1 MSQTEL
7 VRSELEP
14 LIETID
20 VKTHFKT
27 PRGIA
32 RAVDGVSITIRRGQ
46 SLGVV
51 GESGSGKTVMSRAS
65 MGLLRGR
72 RVKRT
77 GSVKLE
83 GQELLTLTNEEIRS
97 LWGTKMAMIFQDPM
111 TALNPV
117 RRVGSQFNESL
128 VKRLGMSKEDAS
140 KRTLELLNLVRM
152 PEPEKVI
159 SKFPHQLSGG
169 MRQRVMIAMAI
180 ACNPSLLFADE
191 PTTALDVTVQAQVL
205 ELLGDL
211 REKLNMAMVIV
222 THDLGVVAG
231 HTDKIAVMY
240 GGEIVEMASTPDLFA
255 NTKMPYT
262 EALMESIPR
271 LDRKRGDRLPTI
283 PGSPP
288 DPIAARTGCGFAPR
302 CRYATDKCRT
312 EHPELTD
319 AGNGHMY
326 RCFFPIGGK

>member
-1 MSQTEL
+1 MSPLFEIENLEITFDTARGPL
-7 VRSELEP
+7 KAVR
-14 LIETID
+14 
-20 VKTHFKT
+20 
-27 PRGIA
+27 
-32 RAVDGVSITIRRGQ
+32 GVSIAINKGE
-46 SLGVV
+46 SIGIV

-77 GSVKLE
+77 GSVKLD
-83 GQELLTLTNEEIRS
+83 GQELLTLSNEEIRG

-117 RRVGSQFNESL
+117 RKIGSQFNESL
-128 VKRLGMSKEDAS
+128 VKRLGMSKEDAN
-140 KRTLELLNLVRM
+140 KRTLELLALVRM

-211 REKLNMAMVIV
+211 REKLDMAMVIV

-231 HTDKIAVMY
+231 YTDRIAVMY
-240 GGEIVEMASTPDLFA
+240 GGEIVELATTPDLFA

-262 EALMESIPR
+262 QALMESIPR
-271 LDRKRGDRLPTI
+271 LDRKVGDRLPAIGGT
-283 PGSPP
+283 PP
-288 DPIAARTGCGFAPR
+288 DPTLERTSCGFADR
-302 CRYATDKCRT
+302 CKFATDKCRT
-312 EHPELTD
+312 QHPDLVD

-326 RCFFPIGGK
+326 RCFFPLGVK

>member
-1 MSQTEL
+1 
-7 VRSELEP
+7 
-14 LIETID
+14 
-20 VKTHFKT
+20 
-27 PRGIA
+27 
-32 RAVDGVSITIRRGQ
+32 
-46 SLGVV
+46 
-51 GESGSGKTVMSRAS
+51 MSRAA

-72 RVKRT
+72 KVHRS
-77 GSVKLE
+77 GSVKIE
-83 GQELLTLTNEEIRS
+83 GEELLTLSNEQIRNF
-97 LWGTKMAMIFQDPM
+97 WGLRIAMIFQDPM

-117 RRVGSQFNESL
+117 RKVGSQFAESL
-128 VKRLGMSKEDAS
+128 VKRMNMSKDEAA
-140 KRTLELLNLVRM
+140 KRTLELLALVKM
-152 PEPEKVI
+152 PEPEKAI
-159 SKFPHQLSGG
+159 QKYPHQLSGG

-180 ACNPSLLFADE
+180 ACEPELLFADE

-205 ELLGDL
+205 ELLSEL
-211 REKLNMAMVIV
+211 RERLGMAMVIV

>member
-1 MSQTEL
+1 MSRLFEIENLEITFDTARGPL
-7 VRSELEP
+7 KAVR
-14 LIETID
+14 
-20 VKTHFKT
+20 
-27 PRGIA
+27 
-32 RAVDGVSITIRRGQ
+32 GVSLVINKGESIGI
-46 SLGVV
+46 V

-77 GSVKLE
+77 GSVKLD
-83 GQELLTLTNEEIRS
+83 GQELLTLSNEDIRG

-128 VKRLGMSKEDAS
+128 VKRLGMSKEDAN
-140 KRTLELLNLVRM
+140 KRTLELLVLVRM

-222 THDLGVVAG
+222 THDRGGVAG
-231 HTDKIAVMY
+231 YTDRIAVMY
-240 GGEIVEMASTPDLFA
+240 GGEIVELATTPDLFA
-255 NTKMPYT
+255 DTKMPYT
-262 EALMESIPR
+262 QALMESIPR
-271 LDRKRGDRLPTI
+271 LDRKVGDRLPAIGGT
-283 PGSPP
+283 PP
-288 DPIAARTGCGFAPR
+288 DPTLDRTSCGFADR
-302 CRYATDKCRT
+302 CKFATDKCRT
-312 EHPELTD
+312 EHPDLVD
-319 AGNGHMY
+319 AGNGHLY
-326 RCFFPIGGK
+326 RCFFPLGVK

>member
-1 MSQTEL
+1 
-7 VRSELEP
+7 
-14 LIETID
+14 
-20 VKTHFKT
+20 
-27 PRGIA
+27 
-32 RAVDGVSITIRRGQ
+32 
-46 SLGVV
+46 
-51 GESGSGKTVMSRAS
+51 MSRAS

-83 GQELLTLTNEEIRS
+83 GQELLTLSNEEIRG

-117 RRVGSQFNESL
+117 RKIGSQFNESL
-128 VKRLGMSKEDAS
+128 VKRLGMSKEDAA
-140 KRTLELLNLVRM
+140 KRTIELLALVRM

-205 ELLGDL
+205 ELLADL
-211 REKLNMAMVIV
+211 REKLDMAMVIV

-231 HTDKIAVMY
+231 YTDRIAVMY
-240 GGEIVEMASTPDLFA
+240 GGEIVELATTPDLFA

-262 EALMESIPR
+262 QALMESIPR
-271 LDRKRGDRLPTI
+271 LDRKVGDRLPAIGGT
-283 PGSPP
+283 PP
-288 DPIAARTGCGFAPR
+288 DPTLERTSCGFADR
-302 CRYATDKCRT
+302 CKFATDKCRT
-312 EHPELTD
+312 QHPDLVD

-326 RCFFPIGGK
+326 RCFFPLGVK

>member
-1 MSQTEL
+1 M
-7 VRSELEP
+7 SELFEIDDLRITFDTKRGP
-14 LIETID
+14 LQ
-20 VKTHFKT
+20 
-27 PRGIA
+27 
-32 RAVDGVSITIRRGQ
+32 AVRGVSLSIRKGE
-46 SLGVV
+46 SVGIV
-51 GESGSGKTVMSRAS
+51 GESGSGKTVMSRAA

-72 RVKRT
+72 KVHRT
-77 GSVKLE
+77 GSVKIE
-83 GQELLTLTNEEIRS
+83 GEELLTLSNEQIRDF
-97 LWGTKMAMIFQDPM
+97 WGLRIAMIFQDPM

-117 RRVGSQFNESL
+117 RKVGSQFSESL
-128 VKRLGMSKEDAS
+128 VKRMNMSKDEAA
-140 KRTLELLNLVRM
+140 KRTLELLGLVNM
-152 PEPEKVI
+152 PEPEKAVQ
-159 SKFPHQLSGG
+159 KYPHQLSGG

-180 ACNPSLLFADE
+180 ACDPELLFADE

-205 ELLGDL
+205 ELLSEL
-211 REKLNMAMVIV
+211 RERLGMAMVIV

>member
-1 MSQTEL
+1 MSHLFEIENLEITFATARGPL
-7 VRSELEP
+7 KAVR
-14 LIETID
+14 
-20 VKTHFKT
+20 
-27 PRGIA
+27 
-32 RAVDGVSITIRRGQ
+32 GVSLAIKKGESIGI
-46 SLGVV
+46 V

-72 RVKRT
+72 KVLRT

-83 GQELLTLTNEEIRS
+83 GQELLTLNNEDIRA

-128 VKRLGMSKEDAS
+128 IKRLGMSKEEAA
-140 KRTLELLNLVRM
+140 KRTLELLSLVRM

-205 ELLGDL
+205 DLLADL
-211 REKLNMAMVIV
+211 REKLDMAIVIV

-231 HTDKIAVMY
+231 YTDRIAVMY
-240 GGEIVEMASTPDLFA
+240 GGEIVELATTPDLFA

-262 EALMESIPR
+262 QALMESIPR
-271 LDRKRGDRLPTI
+271 LDRKVGDRLPAIGGT
-283 PGSPP
+283 PP
-288 DPIAARTGCGFAPR
+288 DPTLERTSCSFADR
-302 CRYATDKCRT
+302 CKFATDKCRT
-312 EHPELTD
+312 QHPELVD

-326 RCFFPIGGK
+326 RCFFPLGAK

>member
-1 MSQTEL
+1 MSPLFEIENLEITFDTARGPL
-7 VRSELEP
+7 KAVR
-14 LIETID
+14 
-20 VKTHFKT
+20 
-27 PRGIA
+27 
-32 RAVDGVSITIRRGQ
+32 GVSLEINKGESIGI
-46 SLGVV
+46 V

-83 GQELLTLTNEEIRS
+83 GQELLTLSNEEIRG

-128 VKRLGMSKEDAS
+128 VKRLGMSKEDAN
-140 KRTLELLNLVRM
+140 KRTLELLALVRM

-205 ELLGDL
+205 ELLADL
-211 REKLNMAMVIV
+211 REKLDMAMVIV

-231 HTDKIAVMY
+231 YTDRIAVMY
-240 GGEIVEMASTPDLFA
+240 GGEIVELATTPDLFA

-262 EALMESIPR
+262 QALMESIPR
-271 LDRKRGDRLPTI
+271 LDRKVGDRLPAIGGT
-283 PGSPP
+283 PP
-288 DPIAARTGCGFAPR
+288 DPTLERTSCGFADR
-302 CRYATDKCRT
+302 CKFATDKCRT
-312 EHPELTD
+312 QHPDLVD

-326 RCFFPIGGK
+326 RCFFPLGVK

>member
-1 MSQTEL
+1 MSRLFEIENLEITFDTARGPL
-7 VRSELEP
+7 KAVR
-14 LIETID
+14 
-20 VKTHFKT
+20 
-27 PRGIA
+27 
-32 RAVDGVSITIRRGQ
+32 GVSLAINKGESIGI
-46 SLGVV
+46 V

-72 RVKRT
+72 KVTRS

-83 GQELLTLTNEEIRS
+83 GQELLTLSNDEIRG

-140 KRTLELLNLVRM
+140 KRTIELLSLVRM
-152 PEPEKVI
+152 PEPEKVVA
-159 SKFPHQLSGG
+159 KFPHQLSGG

-180 ACNPSLLFADE
+180 ACNPRLLFADE

-231 HTDKIAVMY
+231 YTDRIAVMY
-240 GGEIVEMASTPDLFA
+240 GGEIVELATTPDLFA
-255 NTKMPYT
+255 DTKMPYT
-262 EALMESIPR
+262 QALMESIPR
-271 LDRKRGDRLPTI
+271 LDRKVGDRLPAIGGT
-283 PGSPP
+283 PP
-288 DPIAARTGCGFAPR
+288 DPTLERTSCGFADR
-302 CRYATDKCRT
+302 CKFATDKCRT
-312 EHPELTD
+312 QHPELVD

-326 RCFFPIGGK
+326 RCFFPLGVK

>member
-1 MSQTEL
+1 MSPLFEIENLEITFDTARGPL
-7 VRSELEP
+7 KAVR
-14 LIETID
+14 
-20 VKTHFKT
+20 
-27 PRGIA
+27 
-32 RAVDGVSITIRRGQ
+32 GVSLVINKGESIGI
-46 SLGVV
+46 V

-83 GQELLTLTNEEIRS
+83 GQELLTLSNEQIRG

-128 VKRLGMSKEDAS
+128 VKRLGMSKEDAN
-140 KRTLELLNLVRM
+140 KRTIELLVLVRM

-205 ELLGDL
+205 ELLADL
-211 REKLNMAMVIV
+211 REKLDMAMVIV

-231 HTDKIAVMY
+231 YTDRIAVMY
-240 GGEIVEMASTPDLFA
+240 GGEIVELATTPDLFA

-262 EALMESIPR
+262 QALMESIPR
-271 LDRKRGDRLPTI
+271 LDRKVGDRLPAIGGT
-283 PGSPP
+283 PP
-288 DPIAARTGCGFAPR
+288 DPTLERTSCGFADR
-302 CRYATDKCRT
+302 CKFATDKCRT
-312 EHPELTD
+312 QHPELVD

-326 RCFFPIGGK
+326 RCFFPLGVK

>member
-1 MSQTEL
+1 MSPLFEIENLEITFDTARGPL
-7 VRSELEP
+7 KAVR
-14 LIETID
+14 
-20 VKTHFKT
+20 
-27 PRGIA
+27 
-32 RAVDGVSITIRRGQ
+32 GVSIAINKGE
-46 SLGVV
+46 SIGIV

-83 GQELLTLTNEEIRS
+83 GQELLTLSNEEIRG

-128 VKRLGMSKEDAS
+128 VKRLGMSKEDAN
-140 KRTLELLNLVRM
+140 KRTLELLALVRM

-180 ACNPSLLFADE
+180 SCNPSLLFADE

-211 REKLNMAMVIV
+211 REKLDMAMVIV

-231 HTDKIAVMY
+231 YTDRIAVMY
-240 GGEIVEMASTPDLFA
+240 GGEIVELATTPDLFA

-262 EALMESIPR
+262 QALMESIPR
-271 LDRKRGDRLPTI
+271 LDRKVGDRLPAIGGT
-283 PGSPP
+283 PP
-288 DPIAARTGCGFAPR
+288 DPTLERTSCGFADR
-302 CRYATDKCRT
+302 CKFATDKCRT
-312 EHPELTD
+312 QHPDLVD

-326 RCFFPIGGK
+326 RCFFPLGVK

>member
-1 MSQTEL
+1 M
-7 VRSELEP
+7 SELFEVDNLQITFDTKRGP
-14 LIETID
+14 LQ
-20 VKTHFKT
+20 
-27 PRGIA
+27 
-32 RAVDGVSITIRRGQ
+32 AVRGVSLSIRKGE
-46 SLGVV
+46 SVGIV
-51 GESGSGKTVMSRAS
+51 GESGSGKTVMSRAA

-72 RVKRT
+72 KVHRS
-77 GSVKLE
+77 GSVKIE
-83 GQELLTLTNEEIRS
+83 GEELLTLSNEQIRNF
-97 LWGTKMAMIFQDPM
+97 WGLRIAMIFQDPM

-117 RRVGSQFNESL
+117 RKVGSQFSESL
-128 VKRLGMSKEDAS
+128 VKRMNMSKDEAA
-140 KRTLELLNLVRM
+140 KRTLELLALVKM
-152 PEPEKVI
+152 PEPEKAVQ
-159 SKFPHQLSGG
+159 KYPHQLSGG

-180 ACNPSLLFADE
+180 ACDPELLFADE

-205 ELLGDL
+205 ELLSEL
-211 REKLNMAMVIV
+211 RERLGMAMVIV

>member
-1 MSQTEL
+1 MSPLFEIENLEITFDTARGPL
-7 VRSELEP
+7 KAVR
-14 LIETID
+14 
-20 VKTHFKT
+20 
-27 PRGIA
+27 
-32 RAVDGVSITIRRGQ
+32 GVSLEINKGESIGI
-46 SLGVV
+46 V

-83 GQELLTLTNEEIRS
+83 GQELLTLSNEEIRG
-97 LWGTKMAMIFQDPM
+97 LWGTKIAMIFQDPM

-231 HTDKIAVMY
+231 YTDRIAVMY
-240 GGEIVEMASTPDLFA
+240 GGEIVELATTPDLFA

-262 EALMESIPR
+262 QALMESIPR
-271 LDRKRGDRLPTI
+271 LDRKVGDRLPAIGGT
-283 PGSPP
+283 PP
-288 DPIAARTGCGFAPR
+288 DPTLERTSCGFADR
-302 CRYATDKCRT
+302 CKFATDKCRT
-312 EHPELTD
+312 EHPDLVD

-326 RCFFPIGGK
+326 RCFFPLGVK

>member
-1 MSQTEL
+1 MSPLFEIENLEITFDTARGPL
-7 VRSELEP
+7 KAVR
-14 LIETID
+14 
-20 VKTHFKT
+20 
-27 PRGIA
+27 
-32 RAVDGVSITIRRGQ
+32 GVSIAINKGE
-46 SLGVV
+46 SIGIV

-77 GSVKLE
+77 GSVKLD
-83 GQELLTLTNEEIRS
+83 GQELLTLSNEEIRG

-128 VKRLGMSKEDAS
+128 VKRLGMSKEDAN
-140 KRTLELLNLVRM
+140 KRTLELLALVRM

-211 REKLNMAMVIV
+211 REKLDMAMVIV

-231 HTDKIAVMY
+231 YTDRIAVMY
-240 GGEIVEMASTPDLFA
+240 GGEIVELATTPDLFA

-262 EALMESIPR
+262 QALMESIPR
-271 LDRKRGDRLPTI
+271 LDRKVGDRLPAIGGT
-283 PGSPP
+283 PP
-288 DPIAARTGCGFAPR
+288 DPTLERTSCGFADR
-302 CRYATDKCRT
+302 CKFATDKCRT
-312 EHPELTD
+312 QHPDLVD

-326 RCFFPIGGK
+326 RCFFPLGVK

>member
-1 MSQTEL
+1 MSPLFEIENLEITFDTARGPL
-7 VRSELEP
+7 KAVR
-14 LIETID
+14 
-20 VKTHFKT
+20 
-27 PRGIA
+27 
-32 RAVDGVSITIRRGQ
+32 GVSLVINKGESIGI
-46 SLGVV
+46 V

-83 GQELLTLTNEEIRS
+83 GQELLSLTNEEIRG
-97 LWGTKMAMIFQDPM
+97 LWGTKIAMIFQDPM

-128 VKRLGMSKEDAS
+128 VKRLGMSKEDAN
-140 KRTLELLNLVRM
+140 KRTLELLALVRM

-205 ELLGDL
+205 ELLADL
-211 REKLNMAMVIV
+211 REKLDMAMVIV

-231 HTDKIAVMY
+231 YTDRIAVMY
-240 GGEIVEMASTPDLFA
+240 GGEIVELATTPDLFA

-262 EALMESIPR
+262 QALMESIPR
-271 LDRKRGDRLPTI
+271 LDRKVGDRLPAIGGT
-283 PGSPP
+283 PP
-288 DPIAARTGCGFAPR
+288 DPTLERTSCGFADR
-302 CRYATDKCRT
+302 CKFATDKCRT
-312 EHPELTD
+312 EHPDLVD

-326 RCFFPIGGK
+326 RCFFPLGVK

>member
-1 MSQTEL
+1 MSPLFEIENLEITFDTARGPL
-7 VRSELEP
+7 KAVR
-14 LIETID
+14 
-20 VKTHFKT
+20 
-27 PRGIA
+27 
-32 RAVDGVSITIRRGQ
+32 GVSLVISKGESIGI
-46 SLGVV
+46 V

-77 GSVKLE
+77 GSVKLD
-83 GQELLTLTNEEIRS
+83 GQELLTLSNEDIRG

-128 VKRLGMSKEDAS
+128 VKRLGMSKEDAN
-140 KRTLELLNLVRM
+140 KRTLELLVLVRM

-231 HTDKIAVMY
+231 YTDRIAVMY
-240 GGEIVEMASTPDLFA
+240 GGEIVELATTPDLFA
-255 NTKMPYT
+255 DTKMPYT
-262 EALMESIPR
+262 QALMESIPR
-271 LDRKRGDRLPTI
+271 LDRKVGDRLPAIGGT
-283 PGSPP
+283 PP
-288 DPIAARTGCGFAPR
+288 DPTLDRTSCGFADR
-302 CRYATDKCRT
+302 CKFATDKCRT
-312 EHPELTD
+312 EHPDLVD

-326 RCFFPIGGK
+326 RCFFPLGVK

>member
-1 MSQTEL
+1 MSPLFEIENLEITFDTARGPL
-7 VRSELEP
+7 KAVR
-14 LIETID
+14 
-20 VKTHFKT
+20 
-27 PRGIA
+27 
-32 RAVDGVSITIRRGQ
+32 GVSLVISKGESIGI
-46 SLGVV
+46 V

-77 GSVKLE
+77 GSVKLD
-83 GQELLTLTNEEIRS
+83 GQELLTLSNEDIRG

-128 VKRLGMSKEDAS
+128 VKRLGMSKDDAG
-140 KRTLELLNLVRM
+140 KRTLELLALVRM

-231 HTDKIAVMY
+231 YTDRIAVMY
-240 GGEIVEMASTPDLFA
+240 GGEIVELATTPDLFA
-255 NTKMPYT
+255 DTKMPYT
-262 EALMESIPR
+262 QALMESIPR
-271 LDRKRGDRLPTI
+271 LDRKVGDRLPAIGGT
-283 PGSPP
+283 PP
-288 DPIAARTGCGFAPR
+288 DPTLDRTSCGFADR
-302 CRYATDKCRT
+302 CKFATDKCRT
-312 EHPELTD
+312 EHPDLVD
-319 AGNGHMY
+319 AGNGHLY
-326 RCFFPIGGK
+326 RCFFPLGVK

>member
-1 MSQTEL
+1 MSPLFEIENLEITFDTARGPL
-7 VRSELEP
+7 KAVR
-14 LIETID
+14 
-20 VKTHFKT
+20 
-27 PRGIA
+27 
-32 RAVDGVSITIRRGQ
+32 GVSIAINKGE
-46 SLGVV
+46 SIGIV

-83 GQELLTLTNEEIRS
+83 GQELLTLSNEEIRG
-97 LWGTKMAMIFQDPM
+97 LWGTKMAMILQDPM

-117 RRVGSQFNESL
+117 RKIGSQFNESL
-128 VKRLGMSKEDAS
+128 VKRLGMSKEDAA
-140 KRTLELLNLVRM
+140 KRTIELLALVRM

-159 SKFPHQLSGG
+159 CKFPHQLSGG

-205 ELLGDL
+205 ELLADL
-211 REKLNMAMVIV
+211 REKLDMAMVIV

-231 HTDKIAVMY
+231 YTDRIAVMY
-240 GGEIVEMASTPDLFA
+240 GGEIVELATTPDLFA

-262 EALMESIPR
+262 QALMESIPR
-271 LDRKRGDRLPTI
+271 LDRKVGDRLPAIGGT
-283 PGSPP
+283 PP
-288 DPIAARTGCGFAPR
+288 DPTLERTSCGFADR
-302 CRYATDKCRT
+302 CKFATDKCRT
-312 EHPELTD
+312 QHPDLVD

-326 RCFFPIGGK
+326 RCFFPLGVK

>member
-1 MSQTEL
+1 M
-7 VRSELEP
+7 SELFEVDNLQITFDTKRGP
-14 LIETID
+14 LQ
-20 VKTHFKT
+20 
-27 PRGIA
+27 
-32 RAVDGVSITIRRGQ
+32 AVRGVSLSIRKGE
-46 SLGVV
+46 SVGIV
-51 GESGSGKTVMSRAS
+51 GESGSGKTVMSRAA

-72 RVKRT
+72 KVHRS
-77 GSVKLE
+77 GSVKIE
-83 GQELLTLTNEEIRS
+83 GEELLTLSNEQIRNF
-97 LWGTKMAMIFQDPM
+97 WGLRIAMIFQDPM

-117 RRVGSQFNESL
+117 RKVGSQFAESL
-128 VKRLGMSKEDAS
+128 VKRMNMSKDEAA
-140 KRTLELLNLVRM
+140 KRTLELLALVKM
-152 PEPEKVI
+152 PEPEKAI
-159 SKFPHQLSGG
+159 QKYPHQLSGG

-180 ACNPSLLFADE
+180 ACEPELLFADE

-205 ELLGDL
+205 ELLSEL
-211 REKLNMAMVIV
+211 RERLGMAMVIV

-302 CRYATDKCRT
+302 CRYATDKCRN

>member
-1 MSQTEL
+1 M
-7 VRSELEP
+7 SELFEVDNLQITFDTKRGP
-14 LIETID
+14 LQ
-20 VKTHFKT
+20 
-27 PRGIA
+27 
-32 RAVDGVSITIRRGQ
+32 AVRGVSLSIRKGE
-46 SLGVV
+46 SIGIV
-51 GESGSGKTVMSRAS
+51 GESGSGKTVMSRAA

-72 RVKRT
+72 KVHRS
-77 GSVKLE
+77 GSVKIE
-83 GQELLTLTNEEIRS
+83 GEELLTLSNEQIRDF
-97 LWGTKMAMIFQDPM
+97 WGLRIAMIFQDPM

-117 RRVGSQFNESL
+117 RKVGSQFAESL
-128 VKRLGMSKEDAS
+128 VQRMNMSKDEAA
-140 KRTLELLNLVRM
+140 KRTLELLALVKM
-152 PEPEKVI
+152 PEPEKAI
-159 SKFPHQLSGG
+159 QKYPHQLSGG

-180 ACNPSLLFADE
+180 ACEPELLFADE

-205 ELLGDL
+205 ELLSEL
-211 REKLNMAMVIV
+211 RERLRMAMVIV

-240 GGEIVEMASTPDLFA
+240 GGEIVEMASTSDLFA

-288 DPIAARTGCGFAPR
+288 DPIAVRAGCGFAPR
-302 CRYATDKCRT
+302 CRYATDKCRN

>member
-1 MSQTEL
+1 MSRLFEIENLEITFDTARGPL
-7 VRSELEP
+7 KAVR
-14 LIETID
+14 
-20 VKTHFKT
+20 
-27 PRGIA
+27 
-32 RAVDGVSITIRRGQ
+32 GVSLVINTGESIGI
-46 SLGVV
+46 V

-83 GQELLTLTNEEIRS
+83 GQELLTLSNEEIRG

-211 REKLNMAMVIV
+211 REKLDMAMVIV

-231 HTDKIAVMY
+231 YTDRIAVMY
-240 GGEIVEMASTPDLFA
+240 GGEIVELATTPDLFA

-262 EALMESIPR
+262 QALMESIPR
-271 LDRKRGDRLPTI
+271 LDRKVGDRLPAIGGT
-283 PGSPP
+283 PP
-288 DPIAARTGCGFAPR
+288 DPTLERTSCGFADR
-302 CRYATDKCRT
+302 CKFATDKCRT
-312 EHPELTD
+312 EHPDLVD

-326 RCFFPIGGK
+326 RCFFPLGVK

>member
-1 MSQTEL
+1 MSRLFEIENLEITFDTARGPL
-7 VRSELEP
+7 KAVR
-14 LIETID
+14 
-20 VKTHFKT
+20 
-27 PRGIA
+27 
-32 RAVDGVSITIRRGQ
+32 GVSLVIEKGESIGI
-46 SLGVV
+46 V

-83 GQELLTLTNEEIRS
+83 GQELLTLSNDEIRG

-128 VKRLGMSKEDAS
+128 VKRLGMSKEEAS
-140 KRTLELLNLVRM
+140 KRTIELLTLVRM
-152 PEPEKVI
+152 PEPEKVVA
-159 SKFPHQLSGG
+159 KFPHQLSGG

-231 HTDKIAVMY
+231 YTDRIAVMY
-240 GGEIVEMASTPDLFA
+240 GGEIVELATTPDLFA

-262 EALMESIPR
+262 QALMESIPR
-271 LDRKRGDRLPTI
+271 LDRKVGDRLPAIGGT
-283 PGSPP
+283 PP
-288 DPIAARTGCGFAPR
+288 DPTLERTSCGFADR
-302 CRYATDKCRT
+302 CKFATDKCRT
-312 EHPELTD
+312 EHPDLVD

-326 RCFFPIGGK
+326 RCFFPLGGK

>member
-1 MSQTEL
+1 MSRLFEIENLEITFDTARGPL
-7 VRSELEP
+7 KAVR
-14 LIETID
+14 
-20 VKTHFKT
+20 
-27 PRGIA
+27 
-32 RAVDGVSITIRRGQ
+32 GVSLVINTGESIGI
-46 SLGVV
+46 V

-159 SKFPHQLSGG
+159 CKFPHQLSGG

-231 HTDKIAVMY
+231 YTDRIAVMY
-240 GGEIVEMASTPDLFA
+240 GGEIVELATTPDLFA

-262 EALMESIPR
+262 QALMESIPR
-271 LDRKRGDRLPTI
+271 LDRKVGDRLPAIGGT
-283 PGSPP
+283 PP
-288 DPIAARTGCGFAPR
+288 DPTLERTSCGFADR
-302 CRYATDKCRT
+302 CKFATDKCRT
-312 EHPELTD
+312 QHPDLVD

-326 RCFFPIGGK
+326 RCFFPLGVK

>member
-1 MSQTEL
+1 MSRLFEIENLEITFDTARGPL
-7 VRSELEP
+7 KAVR
-14 LIETID
+14 
-20 VKTHFKT
+20 
-27 PRGIA
+27 
-32 RAVDGVSITIRRGQ
+32 GVSLVINTGESIGI
-46 SLGVV
+46 V

-83 GQELLTLTNEEIRS
+83 GQELLTLTNEEIRG

-128 VKRLGMSKEDAS
+128 VKRLDMSKEDAS

-231 HTDKIAVMY
+231 YTDRIAVMY
-240 GGEIVEMASTPDLFA
+240 GGEIVELATTPDLFA

-262 EALMESIPR
+262 QALMESIPR
-271 LDRKRGDRLPTI
+271 LDRKVGDRLPAIGGT
-283 PGSPP
+283 PP
-288 DPIAARTGCGFAPR
+288 DPTLERTSCGFADR
-302 CRYATDKCRT
+302 CKFATDKCRT
-312 EHPELTD
+312 EHPDLVD

-326 RCFFPIGGK
+326 RCFFPLGVK